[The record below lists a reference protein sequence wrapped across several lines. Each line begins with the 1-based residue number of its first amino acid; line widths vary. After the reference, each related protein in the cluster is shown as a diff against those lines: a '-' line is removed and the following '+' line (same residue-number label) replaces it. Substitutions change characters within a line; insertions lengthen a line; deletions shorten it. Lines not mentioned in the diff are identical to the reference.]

1 MNFEEKII
9 ERLKRQEKEVERLR
23 VWERPAGGSGV
34 TDHGALTGLADND
47 HPQYLLTTAQA
58 ADSDT
63 VDGKHAADFLGVNAK
78 AADSDKL
85 DGLDSTAFATAGH
98 DHDTDYLGITAK
110 ASDSDKLDNI
120 DSTGFVQTSG
130 NQTVGGIKTFTSIP
144 ALPAT
149 NPTTANQAVRKGFA
163 DATYLGISAKAADS
177 DKLDGLD
184 STAFAKVITLTAG
197 DGLTGGGDLSADRT
211 FDVSAGLGIDFDV
224 NGAVIV
230 DLTENYAWTGNHS
243 FAQTMYAGSI
253 MPHVSDLYDL
263 GDSAHLWRK
272 IFASELS
279 AVVFAQYEQT
289 LLGGWFTVS
298 KGEGVLPA
306 DILSTDTTIDLGA
319 DTFEVGDIIVFRG
332 ISATNTPQVEYIK
345 IASDLSGTLYGVT
358 RNLDG
363 TGANNWQTGTV
374 FANYGRLGDGRIEL
388 NAYDSPRLS
397 VFSHANTIAGFREQV
412 RIGDLINGWGYS
424 ASTYGGAFGSYE
436 SGKANITIDPK
447 YGIRIRNYDQTVIQ
461 LTGTEA
467 SFENVIKLGT
477 YARLEQGTG
486 TWGTNFTGSAIWNES
501 GVMNIGGWNNNV
513 QQWWGGSDGK
523 LYAGG
528 GDVIL
533 NQEGIKLHNNNTFS
547 GAGRIDFY
555 DAYNNAIGSLYG
567 WGETATP
574 LTMHSIMIN
583 AFDNQPGQTDTQ
595 TEIVLLAESFVK
607 SEVMLQAANPGYY
620 SEPANA
626 SIKLTKDSNGNNIQ
640 MYGNVAIGNPTVVN
654 NLDLYGS
661 LVVEGTI
668 KDGDDNE
675 YGRPVFLTS
684 QLTSTAWDGD
694 AFSTTSKTLIDLSTV
709 FGAPAGIKAV
719 LCNVA
724 VKDSASAANDCF
736 LCLSPNAS
744 AFSGP
749 KVACSGLANSKYG
762 YGEVVVPCDANGD
775 IYYQIAASGS
785 GTATIFLEIWGY
797 WL

>member
-1 MNFEEKII
+1 M
-9 ERLKRQEKEVERLR
+9 
-23 VWERPAGGSGV
+23 
-34 TDHGALTGLADND
+34 
-47 HPQYLLTTAQA
+47 
-58 ADSDT
+58 
-63 VDGKHAADFLGVNAK
+63 
-78 AADSDKL
+78 
-85 DGLDSTAFATAGH
+85 DGLDSTDFATAGH
-98 DHDTDYLGITAK
+98 DHDSDYLGITAK
-110 ASDSDKLDNI
+110 AADSDKLDNI

-211 FDVSAGLGIDFDV
+211 FDVLAGLGIDFDV
-224 NGAVIV
+224 DGAVIV

-243 FAQTMYAGSI
+243 FTQPMYAGLI

-279 AVVFAQYEQT
+279 AVVFAKYEQV

-358 RNLDG
+358 RDLDG

-388 NAYDSPRLS
+388 NAYDSPRIS
-397 VFSHANTIAGFREQV
+397 VFSHADTIAGFREQV

-436 SGKANITIDPK
+436 SGKANITIDPTN
-447 YGIRIRNYDQTVIQ
+447 GIRIRNYDQTVIQ

-477 YARLEQGTG
+477 SGRLQQGTG
-486 TWGTNFTGSAIWNES
+486 AWGTDFTGSAIWSEGS
-501 GVMNIGGWNNNV
+501 PAIMMMGGWNNNV
-513 QQWWGGSDGK
+513 KQWWGGSDGK

-528 GDVIL
+528 GDVIVDDG
-533 NQEGIKLHNNNTFS
+533 GINIKPGNSLKFLSGDSEQIAKVEIIFPGHYNNCPTLELKGDRTNDLDAAVSLFAVGGTNNIRKGLVEVSPSIVRIDSIANTDDIANITLYVQGNTKNNTVV
-547 GAGRIDFY
+547 ID
-555 DAYNNAIGSLYG
+555 D
-567 WGETATP
+567 
-574 LTMHSIMIN
+574 
-583 AFDNQPGQTDTQ
+583 DTVD
-595 TEIVLLAESFVK
+595 IS
-607 SEVMLQAANPGYY
+607 AN
-620 SEPANA
+620 
-626 SIKLTKDSNGNNIQ
+626 
-640 MYGNVAIGNPTVVN
+640 
-654 NLDLYGS
+654 
-661 LVVEGTI
+661 LVVDGTI
-668 KDGDDNE
+668 KDGAGVGYLKTNGKAADSDKLDGLHSTDF
-675 YGRPVFLTS
+675 GRPVFLTAP
-684 QLTSTAWDGD
+684 LTSTAWDGD
-694 AFSTTSKTLIDLSTV
+694 ARSTTAKTKIDLSVV
-709 FGAPAGIKAV
+709 FGVPAGAKGIFV
-719 LCNVA
+719 RLVA
-724 VKDSASAANDCF
+724 RDSGSSAGYCQLA
-736 LCLSPNAS
+736 LSPNATAGS
-744 AFSGP
+744 
-749 KVACSGLANSKYG
+749 VAAQAYLQGVQNDVYVS
-762 YGEVVVPCDANGD
+762 VNG
-775 IYYQIAASGS
+775 
-785 GTATIFLEIWGY
+785 
-797 WL
+797 